1 MQGKIEHVY
10 HYYDRSSYGYI
21 RGEDN
26 NRYYFNANNLSDGFD
41 LGDFPEG
48 DIVSF
53 TPGPFAFEGAAYP
66 TALNVKP
73 QNSSSRPYKPGY
85 SKNLNRND
93 LMNYTLKP
101 NSGEIEVLDKLS
113 QLLYIS
119 YGNKHDMGHNSV
131 FPFCLVGNTSVL
143 KQYIRGRYEFLLVFS
158 HFRSGDWQQNTLK
171 AAQFI
176 RLRKEISE
184 RRPMVNFYILVSN
197 ARNLVEEINKVKGG
211 TSAAVIPFSF
221 SEILACEDTESLQ
234 ELLLSRFDEYYF
246 ENNMLGEKDHIEED
260 QLLFGDRGKIAD
272 AIVQRCKE
280 GSHSGIFGLRRSG
293 KSSVLKAV
301 ERRLAYN
308 QIKYVHIESRS
319 NLEEVDS
326 WKTALYDIARSI
338 RIETLNLKEQDD
350 ETRAEFNK
358 KLKLFSTEEDY
369 QKKPTQCFVEDV
381 HRYTKGEEAFVIA
394 IDEIELITYNTATS
408 SMWQNLDSYKGF
420 WGALRDSGCSLVLCG
435 VNSTINEKSIIE
447 FKGMTCDNPMYE
459 RVHNCAAFSKNYL
472 PAFTDEQTKVMINTL
487 GSYSNVAFNNVYSE
501 INRAFGGQPYAIR
514 QCCAYMFEQIKSK
527 RSKHEPY
534 DFTKATSEALIEEF
548 CNDAKGVELFKT
560 ILLYISIYKDEYKM
574 LKQIALSPEKYRS
587 IAAKDIRLIDH
598 LEKYGIIE
606 YDRRTNYIAFSIKKL
621 QEYLQKTERKNPSD
635 MDNEERRHF
644 VQDNVA
650 RCEKKLKKYI
660 LNYFTYTTG
669 GTTAGRKVLLK
680 DYGTKYAN
688 IAVNPKAKPVPDP
701 NTCKFKDFFDH
712 DLFLLYFSSI
722 KKIIGDNWGTLGNA
736 ISDCGISQAKFR
748 SSMED
753 LNAGRTDADHYDA
766 EDMTAPDEWE
776 IDHSTIRAFELAL
789 ETMEKIFDA
798 CNL

>member
-1 MQGKIEHVY
+1 MEGKIELIKLF
-10 HYYDRSSYGYI
+10 DNRSSYGFI
-21 RGEDN
+21 RGDD
-26 NRYYFNANNLSDGFD
+26 NRYYFKESNLSDGFD
-41 LGDFPEG
+41 MEEFSEG

-53 TPGPFAFEGAAYP
+53 TPGKYAFEGAPNP

-73 QNSSSRPYKPGY
+73 KNRSSRPYNPGY
-85 SKNLNRND
+85 SKRLNRDN
-93 LMNYTLKP
+93 LISTLKQS
-101 NSGEIEVLDKLS
+101 SGEIEVLDKLS

-119 YGNKHDMGHNSV
+119 YANKHDMGHESF

-158 HFRSGDWQQNTLK
+158 HFRNEDWQQNTLK
-171 AAQFI
+171 VAQSI

-197 ARNLVEEINKVKGG
+197 ARNLAEEINKVKGG

-221 SEILACEDTESLQ
+221 SEILACEDKEALQ
-234 ELLLSRFDEYYF
+234 GLLLSRFDEYYF

-272 AIVQRCKE
+272 AIVQRCKD

-308 QIKYVHIESRS
+308 QIKYIHIESRS
-319 NLEEVDS
+319 SLEGIDS
-326 WKTALYDIARSI
+326 WKTALYDIARSV
-338 RIETLNLKEQDD
+338 RIKMLNLKEEDE
-350 ETRAEFNK
+350 ETRADFDK

-381 HRYTKGEEAFVIA
+381 RRYTKGEETFVIA

-420 WGALRDSGCSLVLCG
+420 WGALRDSGCALVLCG
-435 VNSTINEKSIIE
+435 VNSTINERSIIE
-447 FKGMTCDNPMYE
+447 FKGKMCDNPMYE
-459 RVHNCAAFSKNYL
+459 RVHNCAEFSKNYL

-514 QCCAYMFEQIKSK
+514 QCCAYMFEQIKNK
-527 RSKHEPY
+527 RSKKEPY
-534 DFTKATSEALIEEF
+534 DFSKATTEALIEEF
-548 CNDAKGVELFKT
+548 CNSAEGVELFKT
-560 ILLYISIYKDEYKM
+560 VLLYISIYKDEYKM
-574 LKQIALSPEKYRS
+574 LKQIALSPDKYRS

-606 YDRRTNYIAFSIKKL
+606 YDRTTNYVAFSIKKL
-621 QEYLQKTERKNPSD
+621 QEYLQKNERKSPLD

-650 RCEKKLKKYI
+650 KCEKKLKKHI
-660 LNYFTYTTG
+660 LLYYTNTKE
-669 GTTAGRKVLLK
+669 GTTAGRKVLMK
-680 DYGTKYAN
+680 DYGTKHAN
-688 IAVNPKAKPVPDP
+688 IAVNPKAKPHPDP

-712 DLFLLYFSSI
+712 DLFLMYFSSI
-722 KKIIGDNWGTLGNA
+722 KKIIADNWGTLGYA
-736 ISDCGISQAKFR
+736 INECGISQAKFR
-748 SSMED
+748 SSMDD
-753 LNAGRTDADHYDA
+753 LNAGRSDADHYDA
-766 EDMTAPDEWE
+766 EDMNAPEEWD
-776 IDHSTIRAFELAL
+776 IDDSTIRAFELAL
-789 ETMEKIFDA
+789 ETVERIIDA

>member
-1 MQGKIEHVY
+1 MRGKIEALNF
-10 HYYDRSSYGYI
+10 YDYKRSYGFI
-21 RGEDN
+21 EGEDKN
-26 NRYYFNANNLSDGFD
+26 KYYFNSNSLDDGFD
-41 LGDFPEG
+41 IREFSNGDLVLFEPG
-48 DIVSF
+48 
-53 TPGPFAFEGAAYP
+53 TPTSAKYP
-66 TALNVKP
+66 PALFVKP

-319 NLEEVDS
+319 N
-326 WKTALYDIARSI
+326 
-338 RIETLNLKEQDD
+338 
-350 ETRAEFNK
+350 
-358 KLKLFSTEEDY
+358 
-369 QKKPTQCFVEDV
+369 
-381 HRYTKGEEAFVIA
+381 
-394 IDEIELITYNTATS
+394 
-408 SMWQNLDSYKGF
+408 
-420 WGALRDSGCSLVLCG
+420 
-435 VNSTINEKSIIE
+435 
-447 FKGMTCDNPMYE
+447 
-459 RVHNCAAFSKNYL
+459 
-472 PAFTDEQTKVMINTL
+472 
-487 GSYSNVAFNNVYSE
+487 
-501 INRAFGGQPYAIR
+501 
-514 QCCAYMFEQIKSK
+514 
-527 RSKHEPY
+527 
-534 DFTKATSEALIEEF
+534 
-548 CNDAKGVELFKT
+548 
-560 ILLYISIYKDEYKM
+560 
-574 LKQIALSPEKYRS
+574 YR
-587 IAAKDIRLIDH
+587 
-598 LEKYGIIE
+598 
-606 YDRRTNYIAFSIKKL
+606 
-621 QEYLQKTERKNPSD
+621 
-635 MDNEERRHF
+635 
-644 VQDNVA
+644 
-650 RCEKKLKKYI
+650 
-660 LNYFTYTTG
+660 
-669 GTTAGRKVLLK
+669 
-680 DYGTKYAN
+680 
-688 IAVNPKAKPVPDP
+688 
-701 NTCKFKDFFDH
+701 
-712 DLFLLYFSSI
+712 
-722 KKIIGDNWGTLGNA
+722 
-736 ISDCGISQAKFR
+736 
-748 SSMED
+748 
-753 LNAGRTDADHYDA
+753 
-766 EDMTAPDEWE
+766 
-776 IDHSTIRAFELAL
+776 
-789 ETMEKIFDA
+789 
-798 CNL
+798 